1 MSGTAT
7 LIRPNVTPIGE
18 RYILLPDGTRW
29 EIPPH
34 PLSGRIQTAD
44 ELIPRVCMVPD
55 YAFSSGPESIELAAS
70 AGLILD
76 PWEELALILGL
87 GETAAGKWAAFQVA
101 LIVARQNGKGAVLEA
116 LGLYWLFGTGE
127 ALIGHTAHEY
137 KTAMEAFRRILSLIE
152 NTDWMRKKVKKII
165 NTNGEEGIELLPQP
179 VIISGYGTQA
189 SNQMEARRLRFL
201 ARSKGAGRGFTFR
214 KLIWDEAYALTEE
227 QQEAQLPT
235 MSAVPN
241 PQVWLT
247 SSPPL
252 NSESGIPLFKARRN
266 AGRPGSAFLD
276 YGAEGSLEK
285 LDEIDLDSVALALKT
300 NPNAPERIS
309 EEAMARERV
318 AMGDRGYARERL
330 CVWPPDLLQGFTVI
344 SKDQWEA
351 MADPRSGSDEWD
363 PDGAG
368 WPSPAVPLAEP
379 VWLKPPTA
387 LNGRPVV
394 APDVSPRIGGQ
405 ATSSIGLASRRQDGK
420 THLELLKT
428 GSGTGWLVAS
438 LVSVH
443 MTTRALIA
451 IDPGSPAGS
460 ILADLQAALK
470 AAYKDPNLDTSEIIM
485 TMAARDVAQ
494 AFGMIYDAATRPLSE
509 PRTVVHLGQEE
520 LTLAVGGADKRNVG
534 EGHAWDRREATVDIT
549 GLISVTHALWGLAK
563 APAEVESVPMVV
575 WA

>member
-1 MSGTAT
+1 MSGTAV
-7 LIRPNVTPIGE
+7 LERPTVTGQGE
-18 RYILLPDGTRW
+18 RNILLPDGTVW

-34 PLSGRIQTAD
+34 PLSGRIQTPE
-44 ELIPRVCMVPD
+44 ELIPRVCMVPN
-55 YAFSSGPESIELAAS
+55 YAFSSGPEAIELAAS

-76 PWEELALILGL
+76 PWEQLALILGL
-87 GETAAGKWAAFQVA
+87 GETAEGKWAAFQIA

-116 LGLYWLFGTGE
+116 LGLFWLFATGE

-165 NTNGEEGIELLPQP
+165 NTNGEEGVELLPQP
-179 VIISGYGTQA
+179 VVITGYGPQS

-252 NSESGIPLFKARRN
+252 TSDTGTPLFKARRN
-266 AGRPGSAFLD
+266 AGKPGSVFLD
-276 YGAEGSLEK
+276 YGAEGSLER
-285 LDEIDLDSVALALKT
+285 LEEIDLDSVALALKT

-309 EEAMARERV
+309 TEAMARERV

-330 CVWPPDLLQGFTVI
+330 CIWPPDLLAGYLVI
-344 SKDQWEA
+344 TKEQWAEL
-351 MADPRSGSDEWD
+351 ADPLSGQGTEAVLAHLGLDLIQATLMQLG
-363 PDGAG
+363 GAKADSRELVG
-368 WPSPAVPLAEP
+368 SPVLAVD
-379 VWLKPPTA
+379 
-387 LNGRPVV
+387 V
-394 APDVSPRIGGQ
+394 APRISGNPP
-405 ATSSIGLASRRQDGK
+405 ASLGMAARRRDGK
-420 THLELLKT
+420 THLELIK
-428 GSGTGWLVAS
+428 SGTGTAWLIKDTVTACK
-438 LVSVH
+438 LQKI
-443 MTTRALIA
+443 RAIV

-460 ILADLQAALK
+460 ILGDLETALKEADLEV
-470 AAYKDPNLDTSEIIM
+470 EIIKM
-485 TMAARDVAQ
+485 GARDVAQ
-494 AFGMIYDAATRPLSE
+494 GFGMIYDAATSSTPEGRNIA
-509 PRTVVHLGQEE
+509 HLGQEE
-520 LTLAVGGADKRNVG
+520 LELAVGGADKRSVG
-534 EGHAWDRREATVDIT
+534 STGGFAWDQKDATVDIT
-549 GLISVTHALWGLAK
+549 GLVSVTHANWGLAK
-563 APAEVESVPMVV
+563 LGPEVEAEPMVV